1 MKRLIATFF
10 SRKIND
16 LDIYLQRLLKEGELL
31 SSTEINLLR
40 KIESDAKITNDV
52 FAPSLYKEEF
62 PELFFELEKEEPL
75 EDDKAISAY
84 IYRFQ
89 DERRKLK
96 LSKKLLELSDVVSQ
110 KGLSYQDIEE
120 LREFVTDDK
129 EENKDILY
137 FDYMKDME
145 DEFKRPKGY
154 KTFVDE
160 IDKNIIAI
168 NSAEGSLVTIAAF
181 TSQYKTTFA
190 QNICWK
196 NAVEGKN
203 SVYISLEV
211 PKRMIYW
218 KMVFEFAQLQRFKY
232 HPTYWDMFLNKDWT
246 TKKKPEL
253 YEYLYNEII
262 PEFNKIPGKIIV
274 YDGSDFEDYREADF
288 RRKIEE
294 ADDAIG
300 GTLDG
305 VFWDQASLL
314 KFSGTKK
321 GESYSGEV
329 INRFVSFIRKMGNAF
344 RKNKDG
350 EWRFLTNFVLS
361 QINRGGYERV
371 STNKDNPGRYK
382 LSDIAESNELER
394 ASSYVFTVYTNNEM
408 RQNNEATIQL
418 LKSRNGRVME
428 EPMRITVNGR
438 TGFFGGMA
446 FDLKS
451 EQSINKEVMDIAY
464 SSLREDDNSA
474 WDDVFEE
481 AGWNEPVV

>member
-1 MKRLIATFF
+1 MRRLIATFF
-10 SRKIND
+10 SRKVND
-16 LDIYLQRLLKEGELL
+16 LDIYLQRLLQEGQLL
-31 SSTEINLLR
+31 SLPEIKLL
-40 KIESDAKITNDV
+40 KKMESDAKIANGTFSV
-52 FAPSLYKEEF
+52 SLYKEEF
-62 PELFFELEKEEPL
+62 PELFYEIEKEEPL
-75 EDDKAISAY
+75 EDDKAISVY

-96 LSKKLLELSDVVSQ
+96 LSKRLLDLSDIVSQ
-110 KGLSYQDIEE
+110 KGLTYQDLEE
-120 LREFVTDDK
+120 LRSYVIDDK
-129 EENKDILY
+129 EKEKDLLY
-137 FDYMKDME
+137 FDYAKDME
-145 DEFKRPKGY
+145 DEFRRPKGY

-168 NSAEGSLVTIAAF
+168 NSSEGSLVTIAAF

-218 KMVFEFAQLQRFKY
+218 KMVFEFAQSEQFKY
-232 HPTYWDMFLNKDWT
+232 HPTYWDIFLNKDWT
-246 TKKKPEL
+246 MKKKPEL
-253 YEYLYNEII
+253 YEYLYSTII
-262 PEFNKIPGKIIV
+262 PEFNNIKGKIIV
-274 YDGSDFEDYREADF
+274 YDGSDFDEYREADF

-294 ADDAIG
+294 ADDAIDG
-300 GTLDG
+300 QLDG

-314 KFSGTKK
+314 KFSDVRK

-350 EWRFLTNFVLS
+350 EWRYLTNFVLS

-371 STNKDNPGRYK
+371 SNNKECPGRYK

-394 ASSYVFTVYTNNEM
+394 ASSYVFTVYTNDEM
-408 RQNNEATIQL
+408 RKNNEATMQL
-418 LKSRNGRVME
+418 LKSRNGRIMD
-428 EPMRITVNGR
+428 EPMRITVDGK
-438 TGFFGGMA
+438 TGLFGGMA

-451 EQSINKEVMDIAY
+451 NQDISKDVMDVAY
-464 SSLREDDNSA
+464 SSLRDEDESG
-474 WDDVFEE
+474 WDDVFEQ
-481 AGWNEPVV
+481 AGWND